1 MNIFFIDAMF
11 FIFTIFV
18 FVKLCFYSWH
28 EIRNESN
35 LFGGICTIAITLAS
49 VIFVNIMVWIN

>member
-11 FIFTIFV
+11 FIFTVFV
-18 FVKLCFYSWH
+18 FVKLCVYSWH
-28 EIRNESN
+28 EICNENN
-35 LFGGICTIAITLAS
+35 LFGGVVTIVITLIA